1 MKKEKITSSANRQM
15 KRIIQL
21 NKKAKAREKEKIFV
35 AEGIKMFTE
44 APEAWVEKV
53 FVSESFCRQLEKDAC
68 EYFDGY
74 DWELVADPVFT
85 AVCDT
90 KTPQGILTT
99 LHMPEYTLT
108 DLFAGKKDA
117 ALGFL
122 LVENIQDPGNLG
134 TMFRTAEGAGID
146 GIIMSADTVDIFH
159 PKTIRSTMGSV
170 FRMPFYIAENF
181 TDTMSVLQ
189 KAGIR
194 IYAASLED
202 SCLYDE
208 PDYTAGYGFLI
219 GNEGNGL
226 RADTVR
232 HADVSIHIPMEGK
245 LESLNAAMAAAI
257 LMYEAKRQR
266 TRGHRIT

>member
-15 KRIIQL
+15 KRIVQL
-21 NKKAKAREKEKIFV
+21 NNKTKAREKERVFA

-44 APEAWVEKV
+44 APKSWVEKV
-53 FVSESFCRQLEKDAC
+53 YVSENFCRQLEKDVY

-90 KTPQGILTT
+90 KTPQGILTI
-99 LHMPEYTLT
+99 LHMPEYTLS
-108 DLFAGKKDA
+108 DLITQKNGTSPG
-117 ALGFL
+117 LL

-170 FRMPFYIAENF
+170 FRMPFYITEDLM
-181 TDTMSVLQ
+181 DTMSVLQ
-189 KAGIR
+189 KAGIC

-202 SCLYDE
+202 SRLYDE
-208 PDYTAGYGFLI
+208 PDYTAGYGFLV

-226 RADTVR
+226 RPDTVR
-232 HADVSIHIPMEGK
+232 CADVSIHIPMEGK
-245 LESLNAAMAAAI
+245 LESLNAAMAAAV

-266 TRGHRIT
+266 MRRK